1 MRKPLLNL
9 VFLTAV
15 YTVIFPPKA
24 HAYLDPGTGSYIIQ
38 VVAATLFAGL
48 FLVKTWWNEISKAFL
63 RIKRIV
69 TDIFGRKDKKLV
81 EKKSDK
87 E

>member
-1 MRKPLLNL
+1 MKKALLNL

-48 FLVKTWWNEISKAFL
+48 FLVKTWWNEI
-63 RIKRIV
+63 KRIV
-69 TDIFGRKDKKLV
+69 TGIFGRKDKKLV